1 MTREEWQEVQVLVYD
16 ALQYPET
23 DRPAFLDQACTGKPE
38 LRQEVASLLDEADEA
53 SDFFDQPVVP
63 LGSLPEHER
72 SGAHRIGRRMG
83 HYVIRREVGSGG
95 MGSVFLASRADDYEK
110 PVAIKVLKLG
120 MDTVEIVRRF
130 QHERQILA
138 NLDHPNISKL
148 LDGGSTDDGRPYFVM
163 ERVEGQPI
171 DGYCDG
177 HKLTLRQRLE
187 LFRKVCSAVHF
198 AHQNLVV
205 HRDLK
210 PGNILVNGD
219 GEPKLLDFG
228 IAKLL
233 ESERSSTQTPTLPQ
247 LTTPGTGPMTPR
259 YASPEQV
266 KGEAITTASDVYS
279 LGVLLYKLLSGHS
292 PYRLARRS
300 MAELFEAICKH
311 DPISPSSA
319 VSLTE
324 ERPSADGSPVSVTP
338 ESVAL
343 ARGSDPPALRRRL
356 AGDLD
361 SIVLKALRKEPKE
374 RYSSAEQLSEDISRH
389 LQGLPVAA
397 RKGTFIYKTTKFFRR
412 HSMKVA
418 TAAAVFLML
427 VFGALWMASQN
438 QAAAERLRADRERQ
452 ISESLAEL
460 IQSLRRLDPK
470 AGEEEGFAE
479 RFRTEVRQ
487 YVDNHKLAEIINEQ
501 AYAIEDAGGLKT
513 AEILFRESLAMHLR
527 LAGEEHPEAITGTNN
542 VASVLAAQGQ
552 YEEAEELFRK
562 ALDLKIAVYG
572 PDSAQVAVALNNLG
586 TLYQNTD
593 RIEESEPLMR
603 RSLEIRQKVHGI
615 ESLEAGV
622 AHNNLAFQ
630 HQLRGDLGGAEEEYR
645 TALRILRGHLG
656 LKHWRVAVAMKN
668 LATVLVQQ
676 GEAASAEAMVRQALE
691 IFETSFQA
699 VKHWRI
705 ADAESVLGGCLVAR
719 GRLQEARPLLTDSYP
734 VIQSKKGTN
743 ARETRQALERLELL
757 EKTHA
762 VGRRD
767 LGER

>member
-16 ALQYPET
+16 ALQHPEG
-23 DRPAFLDQACTGKPE
+23 DRRAFLEQACAGKPE
-38 LRQEVASLLDEADEA
+38 LKREAASLLAEADEA
-53 SDFFDQPVVP
+53 SDFIAEPVLA
-63 LGSLPEHER
+63 LGTRSEPEDT
-72 SGAHRIGRRMG
+72 GKHRIGRRIG

-95 MGSVFLASRADDYEK
+95 MGSVFLASRTDDYEK
-110 PVAIKVLKLG
+110 PVAIKVLKRG

-130 QHERQILA
+130 EHERQILA

-163 ERVEGQPI
+163 ERVEGESI
-171 DGYCDG
+171 DRYCDG
-177 HKLTLRQRLE
+177 HKLTLHQRLE

-233 ESERSSTQTPTLPQ
+233 ESERPSTQNPTLPQ
-247 LTTPGTGPMTPR
+247 LTSPGTGPMTPR

-279 LGVLLYKLLSGHS
+279 LGVLLYKLLSGHP
-292 PYRLARRS
+292 PYRLAKPS
-300 MAELFEAICKH
+300 MVALFAAICKD
-311 DPISPSSA
+311 DPIPPSSV
-319 VSLTE
+319 VSLTAE
-324 ERPSADGSPVSVTP
+324 LPAASGSLASVTP
-338 ESVAL
+338 QSVAVT
-343 ARGSDPPALRRRL
+343 RSSDPPALRRRL

-389 LQGLPVAA
+389 LQGMPVAA

-412 HSMKVA
+412 HSMTVA

-479 RFRTEVRQ
+479 RFHTEVRQ

-527 LAGEEHPEAITGTNN
+527 LGGEEHREAITGTNN

-562 ALDLKIAVYG
+562 ALDLKVAVYG

-586 TLYQNTD
+586 ALYQNTG
-593 RIEESEPLMR
+593 RLKESEPLMR
-603 RSLEIRQKVHGI
+603 RSLEIRQQVHGL

-630 HQLRGDLGGAEEEYR
+630 YQLRGDFDGAEQEYR
-645 TALRILRGHLG
+645 TALRIFRSHLG
-656 LKHWRVAVAMKN
+656 LKDWQVAVAMKN
-668 LATVLVQQ
+668 LATVLVKQ
-676 GEAASAEAMVRQALE
+676 GEAESAETMARQALE

-719 GRLQEARPLLTDSYP
+719 GLLQEARPLLTDSYP
-734 VIQSKKGTN
+734 IIQSKKGTN

-757 EKTHA
+757 EKTPA
-762 VGRRD
+762 G
-767 LGER
+767 GG